1 MVSTNTSEVMVMLAG
16 GIVGIE
22 PLGPLQLLWINVLTD
37 VAPALALALEPA
49 ELDIMERPPRN
60 PAEPLFGRADHRR
73 IATEASGMA
82 LVSLAAYGFGA
93 LLPGGT
99 TRRGRT
105 MSFASLVT
113 AQLLH
118 SRQCRARS
126 SAPNPEL
133 AWALVVSL
141 ALEAGALGFPFLRN
155 VLRTEKIPLSRA
167 SLAFALGAL
176 PTVLRTGTAFPWSQQ
191 PVIVERAAASNVPRE
206 TQNRDE
212 FESLPESPE
221 EEDEQIL
228 HAQYEEAR
236 R

>member
-1 MVSTNTSEVMVMLAG
+1 
-16 GIVGIE
+16 
-22 PLGPLQLLWINVLTD
+22 
-37 VAPALALALEPA
+37 
-49 ELDIMERPPRN
+49 
-60 PAEPLFGRADHRR
+60 
-73 IATEASGMA
+73 
-82 LVSLAAYGFGA
+82 
-93 LLPGGT
+93 
-99 TRRGRT
+99 

-228 HAQYEEAR
+228 HTQYEEAR